1 MRVIIGIGNPGS
13 KYALTRH
20 NAGMLLI
27 EYMRR
32 VDQLSD
38 TQYEVS
44 DEFMNSSG
52 VFVRETFDYYNI
64 ELNDLYVAHDDLDLP
79 LGEYKIQKGVGPKLH
94 NGIDSINQALSN
106 TNYWRI
112 RIGVDNRD
120 TENRIPGESYVL
132 QRFNNDELEV
142 LDTVFANIVEQLN
155 L

>member
-27 EYMRR
+27 EYLRKANK
-32 VDQLSD
+32 LTD
-38 TQYEVS
+38 THYEIS

-52 VFVRETFDYYNI
+52 VFVRETFDYYKI
-64 ELNDLYVAHDDLDLP
+64 ELDELYIAHDDLDLL
-79 LGEYKIQKGVGPKLH
+79 LGEFKIQKGIGPKLH
-94 NGIDSINQALSN
+94 NGIDSINHALSN

-120 TENRIPGESYVL
+120 PENRTPGEAYVL
-132 QRFNNDELEV
+132 QRFNNDELDI
-142 LDTVFANIVEQLN
+142 LDNVFEQIAKDLM
-155 L
+155 